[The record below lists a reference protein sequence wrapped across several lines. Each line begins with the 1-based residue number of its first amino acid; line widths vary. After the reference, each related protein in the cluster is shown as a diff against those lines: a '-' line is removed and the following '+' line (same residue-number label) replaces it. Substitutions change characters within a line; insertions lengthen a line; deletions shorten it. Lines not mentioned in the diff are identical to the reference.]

1 MRAGDRGAADT
12 MSPIVPSEFAFAPRW
27 YVPRADVA
35 AAGLAP
41 TELQTSCPYKG
52 IASHYDI
59 DATKNAGWSYRAPF
73 DDMAAIGD
81 LVSFEPT
88 ASRSPSTASASISSR
103 GRTSSRRHRP
113 QPRHRRG
120 RRNDGRR
127 RRRFLTTN

>member
-1 MRAGDRGAADT
+1 

-81 LVSFEPT
+81 LVSFEPDRVEVT
-88 ASRSPSTASASISSR
+88 LDGQRLDLEPGQNVVSQASTATSTSA
-103 GRTSSRRHRP
+103 RP
-113 QPRHRRG
+113 AQ
-120 RRNDGRR
+120 
-127 RRRFLTTN
+127 